1 MAGMTSPSRIAALS
15 LSAGLLLLARASVR
29 GDADAP
35 GSASVGSARCGAC
48 HEGVHRTWTSGRHSR
63 MLRPATPE
71 TVIGDFAAGNV
82 ELRGRRYGLRV
93 QNGRFVVRE
102 SLITGRE
109 HDRTVQY
116 TLGSRRIQ
124 HYLTTLEDGRI
135 VVLPPTWDVRRKQ
148 WFHNMEIV
156 DPEESGEAL
165 HLQVWNT
172 NCFGCHVSGQN
183 KNFDPAGNTYGTD
196 WQDFGTGC
204 ERCHGPGRAHASRYA
219 ASPAPPGGPT
229 LIVRPTALTPQRE
242 TMVCAQCH
250 SLRDIT
256 ALGYTAGA
264 DYFDHFL
271 PILEYA
277 QKSGSDPAYWADG
290 RPRRF
295 SNDALGLWQSRCF
308 LEGGATCTTCH
319 YDPHLPD
326 VERNRQLTEGTD
338 ALCVGCH
345 EAIGRDAGAHTRH
358 AVGSPGR
365 SCVACHMPETVL
377 SIKAQMRD
385 HAIAVPAPE
394 NTKRHGIPN
403 ACNECHRDRTPEW
416 AAGVLDTWGPG
427 TARRRLLARAD
438 AFAGGR
444 AGDARALPD
453 LIRLADDERA
463 DPLTRANALG
473 YLRRFPEARALQAAE
488 RAVASRHA
496 LVRAIA
502 VLTVGDLAQDAAS
515 ARSTLVPALRDPNR
529 TVRVGAAFALAA
541 KGVAALPGE
550 DGRRLAEA
558 RADYA
563 ARAAFL
569 SDDAGAQLDLGKFL
583 FLGGEYDRAAQAF
596 ESTLRLRPDTPG
608 GAYFLGL
615 SRLGQGRTK
624 EGRERLQS
632 VPAADP
638 YFDAARGVIAKLD
651 RR

>member
-1 MAGMTSPSRIAALS
+1 MAGLTSPSRIAALS
-15 LSAGLLLLARASVR
+15 LFAGLLLFTRASVR
-29 GDADAP
+29 GEADAP
-35 GSASVGSARCGAC
+35 GPAFVGSARCGDC
-48 HEGVHRTWTSGRHSR
+48 HDGMHRTWTSGRHSR
-63 MLRPATPE
+63 MLQPATPA
-71 TVIGDFAAGNV
+71 TVVGDFAAGSV
-82 ELRGRRYGLRV
+82 ELRGRRYGFSRPG
-93 QNGRFVVRE
+93 GRFVIRE

-109 HDRTVQY
+109 QDRTVEY

-124 HYLTTLEDGRI
+124 HYLTTLADGRI

-172 NCFGCHVSGQN
+172 NCFGCHVSGEA
-183 KNFDPAGNTYGTD
+183 KKFDPGSNTYRTD

-204 ERCHGPGRAHASRYA
+204 ERCHGPGTAHASRYA
-219 ASPAPPGGPT
+219 ASPAPPGPAQI
-229 LIVRPTALTPQRE
+229 LRPTDLTPQRE

-277 QKSGSDPAYWADG
+277 QKPGKDPAYWTDG

-319 YDPHLPD
+319 DPHRPD
-326 VERNRQLTEGTD
+326 VDRNRQLSSPAAD
-338 ALCVGCH
+338 ALCVSCH
-345 EAIGRDAGAHTRH
+345 EPIGRDVGAHTHH
-358 AVGSPGR
+358 AEGSPGR
-365 SCVACHMPETVL
+365 ACIACHMPETVF

-385 HAIAVPAPE
+385 HTIAVPAPE
-394 NTKRHGIPN
+394 NTRRHGIPN

-427 TARRRLLARAD
+427 TARRRLIARAG
-438 AFAGGR
+438 AFAHGR
-444 AGDARALPD
+444 AGDAEALPE
-453 LIRLADDERA
+453 LIRLADDPRA
-463 DPLTRANALG
+463 DPLTRANAVG
-473 YLRRFPEARALQAAE
+473 YLRRFPDARALQAAE
-488 RAVASRHA
+488 RAVADGHP
-496 LVRAIA
+496 LVRAVA
-502 VLTVGDLAQDAAS
+502 VLTVGDLAKDAS
-515 ARSTLVPALRDPNR
+515 TARATLVAALRDPNR
-529 TVRVGAAFALAA
+529 TVRVGAAFSLAA

-550 DGRRLAEA
+550 DGLRLAAA

-563 ARAAFL
+563 SRAAFL
-569 SDDAGAQLDLGKFL
+569 NDDAGAQLDLGKFF
-583 FLGGEYDRAAQAF
+583 FLGGDYDRAAQAF
-596 ESTLRLRPDTPG
+596 DATLRLRPDTPG

-615 SRLGQGRTK
+615 SRIGQGRTK
-624 EGRERLQS
+624 EGRERLRS
-632 VPAADP
+632 VPAEDP